1 MEAKKAVEWSAKMAK
16 IEEISRK
23 KEELHV
29 EFVTQ
34 TKEALI
40 NKMGHS
46 EEKREA
52 IISDLKEKLK
62 VILAFRI
69 ETARCGTRNVECNL
83 SSSFRRRYTPMRSSG
98 TRKCWKNKKSRNETL

>member
-23 KEELHV
+23 KEELNA
-29 EFVTQ
+29 EFMTQ

-62 VILAFRI
+62 VIFAIFEPRRK
-69 ETARCGTRNVECNL
+69 EEDDCNL
-83 SSSFRRRYTPMRSSG
+83 FPSPSPRRFMPTRSSG
-98 TRKCWKNKKSRNETL
+98 TRKCWKNKKSRSETL